1 MDFYEKSRVN
11 ETSVNESFINLING
25 FVDQPIRAIN
35 QHVLDNYAEKMIK
48 EATLFEKKSV

>member
-25 FVDQPIRAIN
+25 FADQPIRAIN
-35 QHVLDNYAEKMIK
+35 QHVSDNYAEKMIK
-48 EATLFEKKSV
+48 EATLFKKKSV

>member
-25 FVDQPIRAIN
+25 FVDQPIRVIN
-35 QHVLDNYAEKMIK
+35 QHVSDKYAEKMIK
-48 EATLFEKKSV
+48 EALEKKSV